1 MITLGYGRVS
11 TADQDPQ
18 LQIDALEAAG
28 CDEVLWETGSGAKS
42 DRPVWK
48 SLLSKLSEGDV
59 LIVWK
64 LDRIGRSTQDLLA
77 IASRLESV
85 GAHLRCL
92 TQPIDTTTPHGRLV
106 FTVLAAVA
114 EYERDLIRERTLAGL
129 EAARRR
135 GRVGGRPPALTP
147 ERAALAKR
155 LLGEGN
161 SQRNVARQMGVSRS
175 TIQRLVQ
182 TGAVREPRTG

>member
-1 MITLGYGRVS
+1 MTTLGYGRVS

-42 DRPVWK
+42 DRPVWQ
-48 SLLSKLSEGDV
+48 SLLSKLGEGDV
-59 LIVWK
+59 LVVWK

-77 IASRLESV
+77 IASRLEEV
-85 GAHLRCL
+85 GAHLRSL

-161 SQRNVARQMGVSRS
+161 SQRDVARQMGVSRS

-182 TGAVREPRTG
+182 R